1 MQEIKLNEPFTLE
14 GKMVKIVECEPTNG
28 QWSYPYSQ
36 PKKER
41 WFKCLK
47 PENYKHS
54 LKKMKPYRFDFIP
67 TDATVSIQYMAGAFP
82 NDFEEVTPDFICQHS
97 GEAFMMGDA
106 CWYIISFDKNDNPDS
121 GRIDKFDTEEG
132 KDMAYF
138 HTESDALAW
147 QEAKFGKKEEEIEW
161 WFTKHDYIINSG
173 LKHPCRPSNET
184 SGSSITFTGKTAES
198 DCIAARDK
206 WIAENAK
213 VGFEDMVKIIND
225 VRTNEKRLSEIFVE
239 YILNKGGK

>member
-97 GEAFMMGDA
+97 GEGFMNGDK
-106 CWYIISFDKNDNPDS
+106 CYMCDPVELSDIEEDVIVVEPNSSEVNDYI
-121 GRIDKFDTEEG
+121 
-132 KDMAYF
+132 AYF
-138 HTESDALAW
+138 HTTKDALAW
-147 QEAKFGKKEEEIEW
+147 QEAKFGKKEEGIRWSIYTFKTIEDRS
-161 WFTKHDYIINSG
+161 DYI
-173 LKHPCRPSNET
+173 
-184 SGSSITFTGKTAES
+184 F
-198 DCIAARDK
+198 
-206 WIAENAK
+206 ENANINLADSLAIMK
-213 VGFEDMVKIIND
+213 LCMKCAEDGTIKPY
-225 VRTNEKRLSEIFVE
+225 KEIAVE

>member
-14 GKMVKIVECEPTNG
+14 SKMVKIVECEPTNG

-41 WFKCLK
+41 WFKCLAS
-47 PENYKHS
+47 NYVTYEKNRIYLGSH
-54 LKKMKPYRFDFIP
+54 KFTKTQFPCEEIAKMNPCDW
-67 TDATVSIQYMAGAFP
+67 Q
-82 NDFEEVTPDFICQHS
+82 EVQPDFICQHS

-106 CWYIISFDKNDNPDS
+106 CWYIIRYDKNDNPDS

-138 HTESDALAW
+138 HSESDALAW
-147 QEAKFGKKEEEIEW
+147 QEAKFGKKEEDIIEW
-161 WFTKHDYIINSG
+161 DFDY
-173 LKHPCRPSNET
+173 
-184 SGSSITFTGKTAES
+184 KTYEIRKFNKSKEVIDTPFVGYKSES

-206 WIAENAK
+206 WIWENVK
-213 VGFEDMVKIIND
+213 VSGGEMLEIMKDCFSSAIKPKESFVK
-225 VRTNEKRLSEIFVE
+225 